1 MWQDLKSYENFEKKL
16 LNESEDIKVLLEM
29 SGFRKSD
36 TNLPVNIW
44 IDDVG
49 AERKTSH
56 NLPRIKFQND
66 TSDNLKSRD
75 TIPMSISDNPE
86 VLINN
91 FQTKLSQSDITKIK
105 KFIIDNYDALMDYWN
120 GKITLVQFVCR
131 MKPYQK

>member
-1 MWQDLKSYENFEKKL
+1 MWQDLKSYEKFEKKL
-16 LNESEDIKVLLEM
+16 LNENEDMEVLLEM

-105 KFIIDNYDALMDYWN
+105 KFQ
-120 GKITLVQFVCR
+120 VF
-131 MKPYQK
+131 